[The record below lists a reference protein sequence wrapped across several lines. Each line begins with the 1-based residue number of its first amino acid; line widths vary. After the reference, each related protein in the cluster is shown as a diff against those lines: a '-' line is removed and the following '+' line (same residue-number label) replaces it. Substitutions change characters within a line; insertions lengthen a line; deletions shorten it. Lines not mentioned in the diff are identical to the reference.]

1 MKGSVRGI
9 QSCVIVGAGLSGL
22 VAARTLQETG
32 VRVTILEKEEKVG
45 GRMRTDRVEEGVF
58 DHGAQF
64 FTVRGER
71 FGEMVEC
78 WLSAG
83 VAEEWTYGFADASGK
98 KNEDGYPR
106 YKGVRG
112 MTAIAEHLAQGL
124 DVRTGGEV
132 SELRRS
138 KRCWEVVAGSS
149 TYDAEALM
157 LTGPAPPALALMDGN
172 GIPLP
177 EEAREALEGIK
188 YDPCI
193 AVMALLDD
201 EGAVPEPGGV
211 QIGGDP
217 LFWIADNRK
226 KGISEVPAVTIHA
239 GPEWSREQMQ
249 EDDDK
254 VSNLLLE
261 EAKDYLRTGVKTT
274 VVYRWENSQ
283 PVTPNDEPF
292 VYVEGPPLL
301 IFCGDAYAGPK
312 VEGAVLSGLAAAEKL
327 LETR

>member
-22 VAARTLQETG
+22 VAARTLQKTG

-64 FTVRGER
+64 FTVRGEH
-71 FGEMVEC
+71 FGEMVEG

-83 VAEEWTYGFADASGK
+83 VAEEWTCGFADASGE
-98 KNEDGYPR
+98 KNEDSYPR

-112 MTAIAEHLAQGL
+112 MTAIAEHLARGL

-138 KRCWEVVAGSS
+138 KRGWEVVAGSS
-149 TYDAEALM
+149 TYDAAALA
-157 LTGPAPPALALMDGN
+157 LTGPAPPALALVDGN

-193 AVMALLDD
+193 AVMALLDS

-226 KGISEVPAVTIHA
+226 KGISKVPAVTIHA

-249 EDDDK
+249 EDDEK

-261 EAKDYLRTGVKTT
+261 EAKDYLRTGVKRT

-283 PVTPNDEPF
+283 PVTPHDEPF
-292 VYVEGPPLL
+292 VYTEGPPPLV
-301 IFCGDAYAGPK
+301 FCGDAYAGPK